1 MWYSAPKV
9 QNATIVLKAPSHS
22 PPSMGRLWMARSQA
36 SPPWVSRRVAA
47 IGDGVSWLTPCKL
60 KAKPKRSLEPAKPE
74 KMSLGEG
81 RLCANAHSSVPAHHA
96 LYRNSLN
103 AHSFQ

>member
-1 MWYSAPKV
+1 MWCSAPKV
-9 QNATIVLKAPSHS
+9 QNATIVHKS
-22 PPSMGRLWMARSQA
+22 PASKRKVLCLARAQA
-36 SPPWVSRRVAA
+36 SLPWVWHCVTA

-81 RLCANAHSSVPAHHA
+81 RLCASTHSSVPAH
-96 LYRNSLN
+96 
-103 AHSFQ
+103 QE